1 MSDGKTALA
10 VALEYEKPGTPR
22 VTAIGRGELARR
34 IVELAALNDVP
45 ITHKPELAVALSC
58 LKIDQEIPVELY
70 KKVSGDAANNKR
82 SVAKQFELIIETHY
96 KTLEGRS

>member
-1 MSDGKTALA
+1 MSDGRTALA

-34 IVELAALNDVP
+34 IIELAEGNNVP
-45 ITHKPELAVALSC
+45 ITHEPELAAALSC

-70 KKVSGDAANNKR
+70 RAVAEVLLYILRIAEKVR
-82 SVAKQFELIIETHY
+82 
-96 KTLEGRS
+96 